1 MKTFLFVVT
10 TAVLA
15 AALPCILPAQ
25 NNTADQPL
33 VDFAGTWRGI
43 CQDGNPFVILSIKVS
58 GGALAGDITIANM
71 QGGNGQCATVI
82 DPPSPD
88 HAMKIDGARV
98 RGNVFSFQ
106 GSQKAR
112 FEMSLAGTQTA
123 RLKFLGTPVEDAPW
137 KLVKSADSSR

>member
-98 RGNVFSFQ
+98 RVRNLE
-106 GSQKAR
+106 A
-112 FEMSLAGTQTA
+112 LD
-123 RLKFLGTPVEDAPW
+123 GTPIVD
-137 KLVKSADSSR
+137 VKPVLSGDIDER